1 MAGRFFK
8 DKRGPVTVN
17 DRWACPYDDCNGVI
31 HFMGSIGKGR
41 QVTCPVCE
49 RSVVL
54 HIWANKLVAL
64 TGKEERERSSSQA
77 SS

>member
-8 DKRGPVTVN
+8 DKRGPITVN
-17 DRWACPYDDCNGVI
+17 DRGACPYDDCDGVI

-41 QVTCPVCE
+41 QVTCPVCK
-49 RSVVL
+49 RSVV
-54 HIWANKLVAL
+54 IYIRAKKLVAM
-64 TGKEERERSSSQA
+64 TGKEARESSSQA